1 MYILAGDI
9 GGTKT
14 LLQATQITAGTHHV
28 LKEQRFSSHAFS
40 HVIPMVHEF
49 LADMPPIQAA
59 CFGVAGPINTSP
71 QRQRAQVTNLPWHL
85 DSNILSKALN
95 IADILLINDFQAVG
109 YGIEGLSE
117 ENDFAVI
124 QPGNPQH
131 HGVKAVLGAGTGLG
145 SGYLVWQ
152 NDHYQVM
159 SSEGGHTDFAP
170 TDAEQIKLLQYLL
183 TKYPHV
189 SYERILSGSGL
200 VNLYEFV
207 RNQPQNVGKPSLL
220 ETEIASGIDAPAV
233 ISTYGLQQKDQL
245 AQHALHLFVKIYGA
259 KAGNL
264 ALSSLATGGLYI
276 AGGIAPKIADTLKD
290 GTFIHS
296 FNDKGRMQALLGNIP
311 VKIIL
316 NPKVGLIGAVMA
328 ASRL

>member
-1 MYILAGDI
+1 MHILAGDI

-14 LLQATQITAGTHHV
+14 LLQATQITSGEHHV
-28 LKEQRFSSHAFS
+28 LKEQRFDSHAFS
-40 HVIPMVHEF
+40 HLIPMVHEF

-95 IADILLINDFQAVG
+95 ITHIRLINDFQAVG

-117 ENDFAVI
+117 KNDFDILQA
-124 QPGNPQH
+124 GKPQS
-131 HGVKAVLGAGTGLG
+131 HGVKAILGAGTGLG

-152 NDHYQVM
+152 NTHYQVM

-207 RNQPQNVGKPSLL
+207 RSQQKNVDESSELAA
-220 ETEIASGIDAPAV
+220 EIASGADAAAA
-233 ISTYGLQQKDQL
+233 ISAYSLQQKDQL
-245 AQHALHLFVKIYGA
+245 AQHALHLFVRIYGA

-276 AGGIAPKIADTLKD
+276 AGGIALKIADALKD
-290 GTFIHS
+290 GTFIKA
-296 FNDKGRMQALLGNIP
+296 FNDKGRMQALLGDIP

-316 NPKVGLIGAVMA
+316 NPNVGLIGAVMA